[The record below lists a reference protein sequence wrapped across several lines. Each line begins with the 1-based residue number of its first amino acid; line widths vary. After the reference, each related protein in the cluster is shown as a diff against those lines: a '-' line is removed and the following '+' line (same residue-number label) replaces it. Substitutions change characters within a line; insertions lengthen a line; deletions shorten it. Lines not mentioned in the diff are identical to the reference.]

1 MNKEAAKKL
10 KKAILFSVS
19 LIILLMFNTIKIFAA
34 DVWCKVE
41 YYYNGTNYMKVT
53 LYSKSN
59 KTYYVKGFTRD
70 SDNQV
75 SIYFSDKKNLNTETN
90 TVFIPQSMFLMP
102 IRVVLVN
109 SDGTPLFSDIK
120 DSPYKDYI
128 LYLASIGK
136 IDGYKDGTFKP
147 KKSVTRQEFA
157 KLIVNVFGI
166 KVNQNIKKYSFADIK
181 DCWAKNEIETLA
193 KMGIITGVKGKN
205 GTLYFKPQDGITYE
219 QAIAV
224 VARYLKLKVVSKKD
238 YKSWANDYINA
249 FVDNNLLSSEEI
261 SRLKLKTFA
270 TREWIAY
277 ILSKAMLR

>member
-1 MNKEAAKKL
+1 MRKN
-10 KKAILFSVS
+10 IFSLCVIVL
-19 LIILLMFNTIKIFAA
+19 LIFSTVQTFAA

-59 KTYYVKGFTRD
+59 KAYYVKGFTRD

-75 SIYFSDKKNLNTETN
+75 SVYFSDKKNLSTETN
-90 TVFIPQSMFLMP
+90 TVLIPQSMFLMP
-102 IRVVLVN
+102 VRVVLVN
-109 SDGTPLFSDIK
+109 SDGSPLFSDVK

-157 KLIVNVFGI
+157 KLIVNVFSI
-166 KVNQNIKKYSFADIK
+166 KVNQNITKYSFADIK

-219 QAIAV
+219 QAIAII
-224 VARYLKLKVVSKKD
+224 ARYLKLKAVSKKN

-249 FVDNNLLSSEEI
+249 FIDNNLLSEKEVLL
-261 SRLKLKTFA
+261 LKLNTFA

-277 ILSKAMLR
+277 ILGKAVLR

>member
-1 MNKEAAKKL
+1 MRKSIFSL
-10 KKAILFSVS
+10 CVTVLLIFSAIKV
-19 LIILLMFNTIKIFAA
+19 FAA

-75 SIYFSDKKNLNTETN
+75 SIYFSDKKNLISDTN
-90 TVFIPQSMFLMP
+90 TVLIPQSMFLMP
-102 IRVVLVN
+102 VRVILVN
-109 SDGTPLFSDIK
+109 SDGSPLFSDIK

-136 IDGYKDGTFKP
+136 IDGYKDGTFRP
-147 KKSVTRQEFA
+147 KKGVTRQEFA
-157 KLIVNVFGI
+157 KLFVNVFDI
-166 KVNQNIKKYSFADIK
+166 KTNQSVTRYSFADIK

-193 KMGIITGVKGKN
+193 KMGILTGVKGKN
-205 GTLYFKPQDGITYE
+205 GVLYFKPQEGITYE
-219 QAIAV
+219 QAIAII
-224 VARYLKLKVVSKKD
+224 ARYLKLEAVSKKD

-249 FVDNNLLSSEEI
+249 FIDNNLLSEKEI
-261 SRLKLKTFA
+261 NVLKLNSFA

-277 ILSKAMLR
+277 ILSKAVLR